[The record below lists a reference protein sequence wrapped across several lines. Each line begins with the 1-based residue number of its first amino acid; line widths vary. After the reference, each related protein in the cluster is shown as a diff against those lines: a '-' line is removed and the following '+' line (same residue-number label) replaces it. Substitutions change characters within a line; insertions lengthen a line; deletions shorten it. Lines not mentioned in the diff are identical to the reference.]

1 MTLTHVVI
9 KGRIARLG
17 AGALRGARVAVL
29 RQQDRDSHA
38 PDPGAIEAGVNKLAP
53 AGPLLVEPEE
63 VKTTKPKSRE
73 VKTTKPK
80 SREVKTTKPK
90 SREVDRI
97 PSDCKHHSA
106 PDQHQLFAEHVKR
119 GVWGGTES
127 RKKRAKCSKMIAK
140 PTTTV
145 NSTSLCRVY

>member
-73 VKTTKPK
+73 V
-80 SREVKTTKPK
+80 
-90 SREVDRI
+90 DRI

>member
-73 VKTTKPK
+73 V
-80 SREVKTTKPK
+80 
-90 SREVDRI
+90 DRI

-145 NSTSLCRVY
+145 NSTSE

>member
-38 PDPGAIEAGVNKLAP
+38 PDPGAIKAGINKLAP
-53 AGPLLVEPEE
+53 AGPLLVEPE
-63 VKTTKPKSRE
+63 E